1 VPHFQHEDRR
11 ANPSDNTRL
20 PYALAYELPTQQAM
34 SPFSHTPCF
43 KFFISPTLLYT
54 RTKRSESFH
63 MQRAVLFCLLSLLA
77 VNVAAK
83 GMMLG
88 GASQAPIDA
97 RTNEI
102 ATFAVEQLKHGKAN
116 FAITG
121 NLHLSKV
128 VSAKRQVRHGHAG
141 LKQAPAN
148 G

>member
-1 VPHFQHEDRR
+1 
-11 ANPSDNTRL
+11 
-20 PYALAYELPTQQAM
+20 
-34 SPFSHTPCF
+34 
-43 KFFISPTLLYT
+43 
-54 RTKRSESFH
+54 

-88 GASQAPIDA
+88 GASSAPIDA

-116 FAITG
+116 FPIKG
-121 NLHLSKV
+121 NLQLAKV
-128 VSAKRQVRHGHAG
+128 VSAKRQVRHGLAG
-141 LKQAPAN
+141 L